1 MLKKRVDL
9 KFLFVVAVTVA
20 LYAMAL
26 GSIGGCITPGA
37 TDDGPKRVTEMTPKE
52 KGAWF
57 LGIYNAQD
65 KDYRNMVVRPD
76 LTNDQKKI
84 LREKKKIMTEVYP
97 IIKTYNIYID
107 SGAVPTQAVE
117 DQIIQLINNLTGL
130 VIIGLE

>member
-1 MLKKRVDL
+1 MKKQANL

-26 GSIGGCITPGA
+26 GSISGCITPSA
-37 TDDGPKRVTEMTPKE
+37 TDGPKRVTEMTPKE

-65 KDYRNMVVRPD
+65 KDYRNMVVRTD

-107 SGAVPTQAVE
+107 SGAVPTKIVE
-117 DQIIQLINNLTGL
+117 DQIIDLINNLTAL
-130 VIIGLE
+130 VVPKLE

>member
-1 MLKKRVDL
+1 MRKQVDL
-9 KFLFVVAVTVA
+9 KFLFVVAITVA

-26 GSIGGCITPGA
+26 GSIGGCITPVI

-65 KDYRNMVVRPD
+65 KDYRNMVIRPD

-117 DQIIQLINNLTGL
+117 DQIIQLINDLTGL
-130 VIIGLE
+130 IIIGLE